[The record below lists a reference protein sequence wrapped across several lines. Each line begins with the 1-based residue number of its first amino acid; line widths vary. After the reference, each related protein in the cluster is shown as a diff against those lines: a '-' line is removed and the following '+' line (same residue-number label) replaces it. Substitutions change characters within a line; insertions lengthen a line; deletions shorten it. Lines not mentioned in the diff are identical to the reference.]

1 MGKELEKDTKINVE
15 IYILLLYK
23 VGRDVIT
30 TGRKMFRKRQKG
42 YFEKVTKGMFAC

>member
-23 VGRDVIT
+23 VRRCDNNRKKDVEKKT
-30 TGRKMFRKRQKG
+30 KR
-42 YFEKVTKGMFAC
+42 